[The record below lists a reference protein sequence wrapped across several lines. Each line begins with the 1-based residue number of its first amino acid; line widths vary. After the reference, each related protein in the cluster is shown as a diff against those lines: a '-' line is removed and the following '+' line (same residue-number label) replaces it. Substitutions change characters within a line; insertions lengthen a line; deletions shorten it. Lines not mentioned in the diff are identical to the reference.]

1 MSAEARRGLVLSVE
15 SGRFTVESGD
25 NTFFCRS
32 GTRVRKSEGRLVAG
46 DRVLF
51 SVGETG
57 EGFITD
63 IEPRKNRLTRP
74 PAANIDLLAIA
85 VAPREPQPYLYNI
98 DLLTVIAQKHGIECA
113 IILTKCDLGGGERI
127 LDIYSRTPYPV
138 IATGTGEGSGIAQ
151 AKDLLRGKICVLC
164 GASGVGKSTLINRM
178 YGELNLKTGE
188 LSARI
193 SRGKNTTRTTRLF
206 PLGEGTYLAD
216 TPGFTALDIMQYAD
230 IRHEELFGLFPEF
243 APYFGGCRY
252 PDCTHTKETECAILD
267 SVKNAIISESR
278 YESYKKLY
286 AELKSIDRYK

>member
-138 IATGTGEGSGIAQ
+138 IATGTGEGSGIVQ
-151 AKDLLRGKICVLC
+151 AKDLLLLC
-164 GASGVGKSTLINRM
+164 SDGLTNMVPVEQIEQL
-178 YGELNLKTGE
+178 LKLCRQLE
-188 LSARI
+188 
-193 SRGKNTTRTTRLF
+193 K
-206 PLGEGTYLAD
+206 
-216 TPGFTALDIMQYAD
+216 LDINQLKEKLVSITNTVEKAMTAKD
-230 IRHEELFGLFPEF
+230 KVAKTVTTITEKVTGFLGSVSKFFAGLFN
-243 APYFGGCRY
+243 
-252 PDCTHTKETECAILD
+252 K
-267 SVKNAIISESR
+267 
-278 YESYKKLY
+278 
-286 AELKSIDRYK
+286 